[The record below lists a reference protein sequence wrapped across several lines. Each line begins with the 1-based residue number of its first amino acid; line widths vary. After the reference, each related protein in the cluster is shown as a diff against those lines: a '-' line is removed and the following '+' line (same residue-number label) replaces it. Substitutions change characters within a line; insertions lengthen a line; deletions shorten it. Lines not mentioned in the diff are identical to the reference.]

1 MISVAELIRT
11 ATKPEKTDRACEV
24 PVGAWNCESSD
35 RIRGCDGA
43 CVLAAG
49 FLARAGGK
57 SITNVAA
64 LSIFR
69 PSSFSHRV
77 QLSRLNIFPLRQPKR
92 RH

>member
-24 PVGAWNCESSD
+24 PVGAGNCESSD

-64 LSIFR
+64 LSIFL
-69 PSSFSHRV
+69 PSSFK
-77 QLSRLNIFPLRQPKR
+77 LSRLNIFTPSTT
-92 RH
+92 